1 MTCRLLFLLCFLV
14 VATGCQETGPEH
26 PLLTA
31 DDVVLV
37 DVDGEP
43 VTLEMLEH
51 LMRVREVDET
61 DEDGMRELLDELIRL
76 QAVANRARAEGL
88 SDQADVRAQRMI
100 KDIETQ
106 YLRYLQEFQLENP
119 VSEEEIRTVYQS
131 QVDRAG
137 DRRYRLETIEF
148 AEQAPAL
155 AGLESLLG
163 GESTF
168 EQAIEQATAEGRIA
182 RRTDWID
189 STQVPPDFAAVLAE
203 TEAGDVVETLLPYE
217 GQWLVVRVAET
228 EGFQPPPLEEVREGI
243 RRTLIRQKTEAMI
256 DRTYER
262 AQITPRLP
270 LEESSAGAG
279 E

>member
-88 SDQADVRAQRMI
+88 SDRADVRAQRMI

-119 VSEEEIRTVYQS
+119 VSEEEIRSVYQS
-131 QVDRAG
+131 QVERAG

-203 TEAGDVVETLLPYE
+203 TEAGDMVETLLPYE

-262 AQITPRLP
+262 AEITPRLP